1 LTYGIGG
8 GGKTMISKLLENIES
23 GKKNAKNGIE
33 SENPY
38 QEKIRQN
45 LLQNM
50 KEIKI

>member
-1 LTYGIGG
+1 
-8 GGKTMISKLLENIES
+8 MISKLLENIES
-23 GKKNAKNGIE
+23 GKKNAKNEIE